1 MKYIYSRVSTDKQSC
16 DGQVGALK
24 ELYPD
29 AQVHEETASGV
40 KARPVLA
47 SLFERLRPGDMLIA
61 WSLDRLGR
69 RTSEILVLLEQLET
83 RGVVVRT
90 QREGVDMSTPI
101 GKLIVSVLLSV
112 AQLERDLISE
122 RTKVGL
128 AAKRAQ
134 GIVGGRRPTIT
145 AEQLAEIRQ
154 MRAKGM
160 QLKAIAAQHGVSVAR
175 ISQLCKL

>member
-1 MKYIYSRVSTDKQSC
+1 MQYIYSRVSTDRQTC
-16 DGQVGALK
+16 GGQVGALK
-24 ELYPD
+24 ELYPN
-29 AQVHEETASGV
+29 AEVHEETASGV

-69 RTSEILVLLEQLET
+69 KTSEILVLLEQLET

-134 GIVGGRRPTIT
+134 GITGGRRSTLT
-145 AEQLAEIRQ
+145 AEQLES
-154 MRAKGM
+154 MRSARRGGAS
-160 QLKAIAAQHGVSVAR
+160 LKELAAQHGVSAAR
-175 ISQLCKL
+175 VSQLCKL